1 MILNL
6 NLFYFMFYD
15 WPASCEAEIH
25 CVRSGQWLLW
35 LKQRKMLK
43 HWVGL
48 ENFGEKKYFSCEGF
62 GPSF

>member
-1 MILNL
+1 
-6 NLFYFMFYD
+6 MFYD